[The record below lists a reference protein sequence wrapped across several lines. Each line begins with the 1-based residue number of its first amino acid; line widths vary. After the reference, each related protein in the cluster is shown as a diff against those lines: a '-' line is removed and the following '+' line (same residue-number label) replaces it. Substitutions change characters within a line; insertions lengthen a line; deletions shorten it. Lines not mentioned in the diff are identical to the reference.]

1 MIDYTPWNEKDYHQ
15 IFIHEAKELIE
26 IFRNEIVELH
36 HFGSTSVK
44 DLPGNQT
51 IDILPIVKTLS
62 QVSLY
67 KDKMEAIGYKE
78 VEVKEMTDEQF
89 RLFVAKKN
97 QLTFYVTMIE
107 RTNFNAIT
115 RRLALRDYLREHKLE
130 RLAYAKFK
138 MQQAVQYRNDFN
150 TYNVTKN
157 DYILKLEAK
166 ALRWYEAKRG

>member
-36 HFGSTSVK
+36 HYGSTSVK
-44 DLPGNQT
+44 DLPGNKT

-62 QVSLY
+62 HVSLY
-67 KDKMEAIGYKE
+67 TDKMEAIGYKE
-78 VEVKEMTDEQF
+78 VDANNFTHDNC

-97 QLTFYVTMIE
+97 QLTFYVMMIE
-107 RTNFNAIT
+107 RTNFDAIT
-115 RRLALRDYLREHKLE
+115 RRLAFRDYLREHKFE

-138 MQQAVQYRNDFN
+138 MKRAVQYRNDFN
-150 TYNVTKN
+150 TYKMAKN
-157 DYILKLEAK
+157 DYISKLEEK
-166 ALRWYEAKRG
+166 ALRWYNTK